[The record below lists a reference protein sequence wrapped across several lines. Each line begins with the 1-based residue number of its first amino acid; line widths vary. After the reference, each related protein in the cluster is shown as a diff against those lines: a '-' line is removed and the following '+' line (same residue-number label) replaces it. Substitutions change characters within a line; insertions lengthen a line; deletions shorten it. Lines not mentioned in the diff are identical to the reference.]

1 MSDIRS
7 RINLVAAIAAVGMVI
22 ALIGTYLAWTEFPG
36 RVTLIDIVIFV
47 ILTFWAILSARPSM
61 DVKTA
66 MWNIVT
72 GLLAIF
78 ITVLNYIRIAEVAT
92 EQSFTGVGSGIWIAF
107 AGVIIYTIFTIS
119 DYMYKR
125 NQ

>member
-7 RINLVAAIAAVGMVI
+7 RVNLVAAIAAVGMVL

-47 ILTFWAILSARPSM
+47 ILTFWAIMSVRPSM
-61 DVKTA
+61 DAKTA

-78 ITVLNYIRIAEVAT
+78 ITALNYVRIAEVAT
-92 EQSFTGVGSGIWIAF
+92 EQSFTGVGTGIWIAF
-107 AGVIIYTIFTIS
+107 AGVIIYTIFSIS